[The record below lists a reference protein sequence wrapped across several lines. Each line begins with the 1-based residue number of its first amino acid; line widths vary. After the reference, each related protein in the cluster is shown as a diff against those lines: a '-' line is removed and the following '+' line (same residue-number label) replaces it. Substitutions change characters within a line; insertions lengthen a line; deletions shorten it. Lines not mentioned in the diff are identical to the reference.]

1 MKISIILPVYNVEK
15 YLCNCLDSC
24 VKQKDAVLNKDYEI
38 ICINDG
44 STDGS
49 SDILKQYEE
58 LYDIKV
64 FSYDNGGLSV
74 ARNRGTNLASG
85 DYIWWI
91 DSDDYIAG
99 DAICQ
104 LIKVTQKYPSDF
116 YRFYWDRVEEDE
128 YREQLC
134 GDMIPCDR
142 KDWNQ
147 GKATNYVW
155 TYLLKRQEVKN
166 KGLIFEEGVIFEDTI
181 WQTCFWAKGLQPLF
195 FNNVLYFYRKRSGS
209 ITQSRNRELY
219 MKSMMRMQKV
229 YGELLNNEDVGQD
242 LKPQLRNMYKCMTGN
257 ILYAE
262 LTLQKYSS
270 QKLIAEYKQKGLY
283 PYPIEWSSL
292 RGGAKIGAHTFLI
305 NFLKLFFPIEYYY
318 RFVHFLFSLKY
329 KR

>member
-1 MKISIILPVYNVEK
+1 MKISIILPVFNVEK

-74 ARNRGTNLASG
+74 ARNRGTILASG

-134 GDMIPCDR
+134 GD
-142 KDWNQ
+142 
-147 GKATNYVW
+147 TSV
-155 TYLLKRQEVKN
+155 
-166 KGLIFEEGVIFEDTI
+166 
-181 WQTCFWAKGLQPLF
+181 
-195 FNNVLYFYRKRSGS
+195 S
-209 ITQSRNRELY
+209 
-219 MKSMMRMQKV
+219 
-229 YGELLNNEDVGQD
+229 
-242 LKPQLRNMYKCMTGN
+242 
-257 ILYAE
+257 
-262 LTLQKYSS
+262 
-270 QKLIAEYKQKGLY
+270 
-283 PYPIEWSSL
+283 
-292 RGGAKIGAHTFLI
+292 
-305 NFLKLFFPIEYYY
+305 
-318 RFVHFLFSLKY
+318 
-329 KR
+329 